1 MKNNQIKDVIKE
13 VKKAIIGKDSV
24 IKLAMTAIL
33 AGGHILIE
41 DIPGVGKTTLALAFS
56 KAMNLDGKRMQ
67 FTPDVMP
74 SDLTG
79 FSVYNKNSGSLEY
92 KEGSLCCN
100 VFLGDEINRTSPKT
114 QSALLEAMEEGKI
127 SVDGITRKLPQPFIV
142 IATQNPIGSAGT
154 QDLPESQL
162 DRFMVRLSMGYP
174 DFESELEV
182 IKNGG
187 SDNLARVK
195 EVMNTEE
202 LNAIKKEVKNIFVD
216 DKILN
221 YILKLVSKTRNNE
234 WIRLGLSPRGT
245 LALTDMAKAYAM
257 LYERAYVIPEDIQS
271 VFSSVI
277 CHRIILEPRAK
288 IEGLNSSD
296 IANSILEETGKVEI
310 A

>member
-1 MKNNQIKDVIKE
+1 MKNSQIKDVIKE

-24 IKLAMTAIL
+24 IELAMTAIL

-56 KAMNLDGKRMQ
+56 KAMNLEGKRMQ

-92 KEGSLCCN
+92 KEGALCCN
-100 VFLGDEINRTSPKT
+100 LFLGDEINRTSPKT

-127 SVDGITRKLPQPFIV
+127 SVDGITRKLPEPFIV

-174 DFESELEV
+174 DFDSEFQV

-187 SDNLARVK
+187 SDTLSKVDDVINSEDLNL
-195 EVMNTEE
+195 
-202 LNAIKKEVKNIFVD
+202 IKRDVRNIFID
-216 DKILN
+216 EKILN
-221 YILKLVSKTRNNE
+221 YILELVSKTRKNE
-234 WIRLGLSPRGT
+234 FIRLGLSPRGT

-257 LYERAYVIPEDIQS
+257 LCERDFVIPEDVQR

-296 IANSILEETGKVEI
+296 IANSILKETGKVEI
-310 A
+310 V